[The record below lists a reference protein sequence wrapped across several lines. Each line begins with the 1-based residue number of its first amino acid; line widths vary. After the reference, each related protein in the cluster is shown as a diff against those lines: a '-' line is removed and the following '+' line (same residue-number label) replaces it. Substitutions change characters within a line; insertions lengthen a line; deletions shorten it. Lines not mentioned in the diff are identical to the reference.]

1 MSAAIF
7 GIAFSTYCY
16 IDPKAFAAL
25 LSHFLVISL
34 ARYHV
39 IYVMGR
45 WSFTLTRLFSL
56 LVVCFLLSSFERL
69 VSRDPDLSRLQLWPS
84 LSWPSWP
91 SWPWVGKRARWDDGE
106 KGRAIGEPRIPEH
119 WFFVEGKKEK
129 KRQKFLLGG
138 G

>member
-1 MSAAIF
+1 
-7 GIAFSTYCY
+7 
-16 IDPKAFAAL
+16 
-25 LSHFLVISL
+25 
-34 ARYHV
+34 
-39 IYVMGR
+39 MGR